1 MQGCNVRNAKYVL
14 NAKALVLTHLLPSP
28 TRPDSMGPVP
38 NAPYRTRTVDD
49 FAYSMKYEGYN
60 NEVIVADDLTA
71 IYLGTGVDQRG
82 YEVYLTNG
90 SKKFDKAPPDDY
102 VSFRDLVGES
112 SGDNFGYSVY

>member
-1 MQGCNVRNAKYVL
+1 M
-14 NAKALVLTHLLPSP
+14 
-28 TRPDSMGPVP
+28 
-38 NAPYRTRTVDD
+38 DD

-90 SKKFDKAPPDDY
+90 SKKFDKSPPDGY
-102 VSFRDLVGES
+102 VSFRELVGES
-112 SGDNFGYSVY
+112 SGDSFGYSVY